1 MEEERQE
8 EVNVEMNKYLMDWMN
23 EIKKKKRKKE
33 LNEKKNEMMEWGN
46 E

>member
-23 EIKKKKRKKE
+23 EIKKKGRK
-33 LNEKKNEMMEWGN
+33 N
-46 E
+46 

>member
-23 EIKKKKRKKE
+23 EIKKKKGRK
-33 LNEKKNEMMEWGN
+33 N
-46 E
+46 